1 MNEEIEMEEQRCF
14 MRLLGEVE
22 GRVKKGS
29 RKGKERDE
37 EEELGKMQVEKVLGR
52 LKKGK
57 AAGEYRITNEV
68 WKFGREEIREWV
80 WEFCNR
86 I

>member
-1 MNEEIEMEEQRCF
+1 MEEWTRRAKEAKTEGQVWEIIKGERRKRMNEGIEMEEWRCF

-37 EEELGKMQVEKVLGR
+37 EEELGKM
-52 LKKGK
+52 
-57 AAGEYRITNEV
+57 
-68 WKFGREEIREWV
+68 
-80 WEFCNR
+80 
-86 I
+86 

>member
-1 MNEEIEMEEQRCF
+1 MWEIIKGERRKRKRMNEEIEMEEWRCF

-37 EEELGKMQVEKVLGR
+37 EEELGKM
-52 LKKGK
+52 
-57 AAGEYRITNEV
+57 
-68 WKFGREEIREWV
+68 
-80 WEFCNR
+80 
-86 I
+86 

>member
-1 MNEEIEMEEQRCF
+1 MWEIIKGERRKRMNEGIEMEEWRCF

-37 EEELGKMQVEKVLGR
+37 EEELGKM
-52 LKKGK
+52 
-57 AAGEYRITNEV
+57 
-68 WKFGREEIREWV
+68 
-80 WEFCNR
+80 
-86 I
+86 